1 MTKDFENQA
10 KELKITAE
18 AMIKDAQIMLLGLRN
33 AWLAIQLEK
42 KQGRVGKRGEVYLR
56 ETEILLSKAI
66 SIYNEETIEE
76 ITREADYLSPFGG
89 RRRK

>member
-76 ITREADYLSPFGG
+76 ITREADYLSPFEG